1 MVLTETSSQ
10 PMVHQR
16 VWQSSHRT
24 TQAGFYRL
32 TFQAMSTVCRV
43 HFQTADAGLAE
54 EFQNLVL
61 DWVAYFEAKYSRF
74 LPDSLI
80 SRINA
85 AAGEHWIEV
94 DPETEALF
102 NLCEELLF
110 FTRGVFDP
118 SALPLMRLWNWKA
131 ARPVIPSAAEIQ
143 AALELVGW
151 RKVQRRPGGIFLP
164 RAGMMIDLGG
174 VGKEYAVDRVLT
186 MGLAHG
192 LANILVD
199 FGQDV
204 RVHGQS
210 PQQCPWH
217 IGLED
222 PRAPG
227 QCWTSLVLDN
237 HAVATSGD
245 YIRHFVHAG
254 RRYGHIVDPRDGY
267 PANTG
272 VLSVSVV
279 SPHCTFAGIV
289 STAAVILGPKHGL
302 DLMSFC
308 PGVEG
313 SIITENSQVQTRGFN
328 KYATGQLPSH

>member
-1 MVLTETSSQ
+1 MVLTENNSLPQ
-10 PMVHQR
+10 VRER
-16 VWQSSHRT
+16 VRRSAQVT
-24 TQAGFYRL
+24 VDADFYRL
-32 TFQAMSTVCRV
+32 TFTAMSTDCRV
-43 HFQTADAGLAE
+43 HFQTSDAQFAAQ
-54 EFQNLVL
+54 FTDYVL
-61 DWVAYFEAKYSRF
+61 NWVAAFEAKYSRF

-85 AAGEHWIEV
+85 AAGEHWVEI
-94 DPETEALF
+94 DAETEALF
-102 NLCEELLF
+102 SLCQDLLF

-118 SALPLMRLWNWKA
+118 TALPLMRLWNWKA
-131 ARPVIPSAAEIQ
+131 APPVIPAPAEIN
-143 AALELVGW
+143 AARELVGW

-164 RAGMMIDLGG
+164 IPGMMLDLGG

-186 MGLAHG
+186 LGREQGLT
-192 LANILVD
+192 NILVD
-199 FGQDV
+199 FGQDI

-210 PQQCPWH
+210 PQKTPWCV
-217 IGLED
+217 GLED

-227 QCWTSLVLDN
+227 KCWTALMVNN

-245 YIRHFVHAG
+245 YLRHFMYQG
-254 RRYGHIVDPRDGY
+254 RRYGHIIDPRDGY

-279 SPHCTFAGIV
+279 SPHCTFAGVV

-302 DLMSFC
+302 DMLAFC

-313 SIITENSQVQTRGFN
+313 AIITDSSRLQTKGFN
-328 KYATGQLPSH
+328 QYAIR